1 MTKATRPAAPSPT
14 AAELAILKV
23 LWKRGPATVREVH
36 DELGADTG
44 YTTVLKTMQIMVDK
58 RLVSRDESSR
68 SHVYAPLVQ
77 PAPTE
82 TRLVAELM
90 DKAFEGSAGK
100 LAIRALST
108 GKASKEELAE
118 VRRLLESLEDEA

>member
-44 YTTVLKTMQIMVDK
+44 YTTVLKTMQIMADK

-118 VRRLLESLEDEA
+118 VCRLLESLEDEA